1 MKPYYLIIALLI
13 VFCCSKENADD
24 QSAESADAE
33 VRDTAYF
40 ALNLDSAKSFT
51 ERYRKM
57 AKEVLKDTVPV
68 KAFTVRAKDLLEAL
82 GIKKAKPKFEYVR
95 VYLGLDDQD
104 KFRLML
110 TPVVDADFKKGH
122 AGKDVILSGPFKP
135 GDKYKAGESASANG
149 EYVLDFNMPCPN
161 TCDTGSPLE

>member
-1 MKPYYLIIALLI
+1 MKPYYLIVALLI
-13 VFCCSKENADD
+13 VFCCSKEKADN
-24 QSAESADAE
+24 ESADAD

-40 ALNLDSAKSFT
+40 ALNIDSAKAFT
-51 ERYRKM
+51 ARYRTM
-57 AKEVLKDTVPV
+57 AKVVLKDTVPV
-68 KAFTVRAKDLLEAL
+68 EAFTVRAKDLLEAL
-82 GIKKAKPKFEYVR
+82 GIKKANPKFEYVR

-110 TPVVDADFKKGH
+110 TPVVGADFKKGY

-135 GDKYKAGESASANG
+135 GDKLRAGESASDNG